1 MKKSI
6 LLVILMTVISS
17 LPAVAQQK
25 IGYVDSEFILQNI
38 PDYATVQQ
46 NLDRQAQEWN
56 NEMKKMEN
64 EVEESFREYQARE
77 LLYTAEEK
85 TKSQDRIMLL
95 ETELEQYRLRYFGP
109 EGQLF
114 KDQQNQMKPIQEKI
128 LTAIEEVATEGGY
141 DFVLDKSGD
150 VLFLFTRDQY
160 DLSLD
165 VLDELGIDT
174 ESLRGNTPGGSAR

>member
-1 MKKSI
+1 MKQSF
-6 LLVILMTVISS
+6 LLVTLLAFLFADSA
-17 LPAVAQQK
+17 LAQQK
-25 IGYVDSEFILQNI
+25 IAYVDSDYILQNI

-56 NEMKKMEN
+56 NEMQNMET
-64 EVEESFREYQARE
+64 EVEEAFREYQARE

-85 TKSQDRIMLL
+85 AKSQERIMSL
-95 ETELEQYRLRYFGP
+95 ESDLEAYRMRYFGP
-109 EGQLF
+109 EGELF
-114 KDQQNQMKPIQEKI
+114 KNQQIQMKPIQEKI

-141 DFVLDKSGD
+141 DYVLDKSGD
-150 VLFLFTRDQY
+150 VLFLFVRDQY

-174 ESLRGNTPGGSAR
+174 ETLRGRDTTSR

>member
-6 LLVILMTVISS
+6 LLVTFVALMSAS
-17 LPAVAQQK
+17 NLYAQQK
-25 IGYVDSEFILQNI
+25 IGYIDSELILQNV

-56 NEMKKMEN
+56 NEMKKMES

-85 TKSQDRIMLL
+85 KKSQERIMQL
-95 ETELEQYRLRYFGP
+95 ETELEAYRLRYFGP
-109 EGQLF
+109 DGQLF

-141 DFVLDKSGD
+141 DYVFDKSGD
-150 VLFLFTRDQY
+150 VLFLFVRDQY

-165 VLDELGIDT
+165 VLDELGVDT
-174 ESLRGNTPGGSAR
+174 ETLRGRDSGSNG